1 MTQHELIM
9 LAAAPLLV
17 LARPLG
23 RLLWGLPQACAALV
37 KARAGRSA
45 AGWISAPL
53 PAWLTHAL
61 VLWGWH
67 VPAAFEAGLKSEP
80 LHWLQHVSFFTASV
94 IFWWSIFAGGR
105 SGEKRGVALLSVF
118 TTAVHTTVPGVLLT
132 FSTRLWYPTYAGAAN
147 PWALSAI
154 EDQQLGGLV
163 MWVPGGMVFLAAGIA
178 LTALWLKEAE
188 LRAARR

>member
-1 MTQHELIM
+1 MG
-9 LAAAPLLV
+9 P
-17 LARPLG
+17 RG
-23 RLLWGLPQACAALV
+23 
-37 KARAGRSA
+37 
-45 AGWISAPL
+45 
-53 PAWLTHAL
+53 
-61 VLWGWH
+61 GWH

-118 TTAVHTTVPGVLLT
+118 TTAVHTTVLGVLLT